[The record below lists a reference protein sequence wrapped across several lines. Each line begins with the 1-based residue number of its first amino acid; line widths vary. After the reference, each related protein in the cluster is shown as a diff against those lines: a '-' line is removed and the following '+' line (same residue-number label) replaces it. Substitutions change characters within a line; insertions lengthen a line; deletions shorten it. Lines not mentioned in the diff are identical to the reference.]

1 LKLNVTSGPVL
12 IFLPTLCRGRWKPK
26 IAMLKQLHMSHHMQ
40 VDVSTLYSLQ
50 VLSQDDNPGAPS
62 CAHVELEPL
71 VFLSFADP
79 LTYLS
84 TPAMLSGGSKEG
96 LSLLSILDNT
106 QSPLGRKL
114 LRTWIL
120 RPLVKETDIAVR
132 TEGVARLAKVLSLP
146 VSSCDCLFLCAALLF
161 SSSHSL
167 LRTLFW

>member
-1 LKLNVTSGPVL
+1 
-12 IFLPTLCRGRWKPK
+12 
-26 IAMLKQLHMSHHMQ
+26 MSHHMQ

-71 VFLSFADP
+71 VILSFADP

-132 TEGVARLAKVLSLP
+132 TEGVASLAKVLSLS
-146 VSSCDCLFLCAALLF
+146 V
-161 SSSHSL
+161 
-167 LRTLFW
+167 